1 MGSLFAMTV
10 LAIAR
15 NAFLESIRQPI
26 FAVLLIV
33 GILAMVLNVNL
44 AAFTLE
50 DDNKLLIDLGLS
62 TLFLAGLLLA
72 AFTAT
77 GVLTREIE
85 NKTVLTVVSKP
96 VPRAAVV
103 AGKYLGVAAAITLA
117 YWVLAVV
124 FLLAVRHR
132 VQLSVRMDETFDL
145 PVLVFSL
152 LFGGGATLVAGAANY
167 LYRRPFPSMFAVCLA
182 IGLSLALGT
191 VWCID
196 RDWAFQSPA
205 ADFNPQLMIAL
216 GLVLQAILVLAAV
229 AIAASTRLG
238 QVMTLMTCVGAFLV
252 GLVSEYF
259 LGTVVS
265 GGDRPGWLRAVTWP
279 IYAAV
284 PNLQFFWP
292 ADALTKGHEITL
304 AYFATASLYAACV
317 IGALV
322 SLAVLLFQRR
332 DVG

>member
-1 MGSLFAMTV
+1 MTI

-15 NAFLESIRQPI
+15 NAFLESIRQPV

-103 AGKYLGVAAAITLA
+103 AGKYLGVAGAISLA

-152 LFGGGATLVAGAANY
+152 LFGGGATLVAAAANY
-167 LYRRPFPSMFAVCLA
+167 LYRRPFPSMFAICLA

-196 RDWAFQSPA
+196 RDWAFQSPLV
-205 ADFNPQLMIAL
+205 DFNPQLMIAL

-238 QVMTLMTCVGAFLV
+238 QVMTLMACAGAFLV

-265 GGDRPGWLRAVTWP
+265 GDDRPGWLRAVLWP
-279 IYAAV
+279 VYAAV

-292 ADALTKGHEITL
+292 ADALTQGHEITL
-304 AYFATASLYAACV
+304 AYFATASLYAACM